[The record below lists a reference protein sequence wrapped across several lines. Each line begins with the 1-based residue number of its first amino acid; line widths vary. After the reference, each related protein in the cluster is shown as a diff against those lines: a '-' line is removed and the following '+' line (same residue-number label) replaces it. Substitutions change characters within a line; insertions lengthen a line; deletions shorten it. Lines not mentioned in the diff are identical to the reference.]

1 MLAAQRQKMILSQVA
16 ERGAARI
23 SELADSLEVS
33 EMTVRRDLDSLA
45 DQGLIE
51 KVHGGATSIN
61 APSPSSEPPFT
72 AKSLREQAIKDAI
85 GAEASKLIRPGD
97 AIGLM
102 GGSSVYSMTRHLLDI
117 PGLTIV
123 TNSIPV
129 SDFLHKENRSE
140 QNVILTG
147 GTRTPTDSLV
157 GKIATSVFGSLNLDL
172 VFMGTHGMDPRSGF
186 SSPNLLEAETNRSVR
201 TKAQRLVILADHTK
215 WGQLGFATF
224 ANLEDANTLISDSAL
239 GSQAIDML
247 RSKISQVILVEES
260 ISGQNESLA
269 STASVSR

>member
-1 MLAAQRQKMILSQVA
+1 MLAAQRQRMILSEVA
-16 ERGAARI
+16 GRGAARI
-23 SELADSLEVS
+23 SELAEALDVS

-61 APSPSSEPPFT
+61 SASASSEPPFT
-72 AKSLREQAIKDAI
+72 AKSLREQVTKDAI
-85 GAEASKLIRPGD
+85 GAEASKLVHPGD

-102 GGSSVYSMTRHLLDI
+102 GGSSVYAMARHIIDI
-117 PGLTIV
+117 PRLTIV
-123 TNSIPV
+123 TNSLPV
-129 SDFLHKENRSE
+129 SDFLHKEGRSD
-140 QNVILTG
+140 QSVILTG

-157 GKIATSVFGSLNLDL
+157 GKIATSVFGSLNIDL

-224 ANLEDANTLISDSAL
+224 ANFEDADVLISNSAL

-247 RSKISQVILVEES
+247 RSKIGQVILVEES
-260 ISGQNESLA
+260 A
-269 STASVSR
+269 TTVK